1 MTSNW
6 SCAACCCRSASKQ
19 DWDGP
24 MHCSTPGLPVPQY
37 LPEFAQVHGH
47 WVGDAIQPS
56 QPLSSPSPPAF
67 NLPQRQGLFQ
77 RVYSSHRVDKV
88 LELQLQHQSFQWIF
102 RVDCLRMDW
111 FDLLVVQ
118 GTLKSLLIM
127 LLVNGYLGAVT
138 VSIKYKL
145 IQTLC
150 FMNTQYTS
158 TTTAVI

>member
-1 MTSNW
+1 
-6 SCAACCCRSASKQ
+6 
-19 DWDGP
+19 
-24 MHCSTPGLPVPQY
+24 
-37 LPEFAQVHGH
+37 
-47 WVGDAIQPS
+47 
-56 QPLSSPSPPAF
+56 
-67 NLPQRQGLFQ
+67 
-77 RVYSSHRVDKV
+77 
-88 LELQLQHQSFQWIF
+88 
-102 RVDCLRMDW
+102 MDW